1 MSSSRLTGSLHY
13 LAYLFYVP
21 LLLFFFVNIEY
32 FVKTRGQWHKW
43 LITVTLTVTVR
54 SRKRRNE
61 LLSQSSLSSSFELRN
76 WPIWPPNWGL
86 WKNEDGAQPRC
97 RTNVNIGPKECCW
110 HNKIKHSP
118 LRLRVQLH
126 VHIHQ
131 SRITLSESVLNDL
144 IPRHFLS
151 HCACCSIPCSRHMH
165 FGNQHGCKPCTRP
178 KVTLADGSAASA
190 E

>member
-1 MSSSRLTGSLHY
+1 MAQRFLYKS
-13 LAYLFYVP
+13 
-21 LLLFFFVNIEY
+21 Y
-32 FVKTRGQWHKW
+32 FVFCILMRPAISFLKSKNFQLFVKKKINLLYPDRG
-43 LITVTLTVTVR
+43 IVPR
-54 SRKRRNE
+54 SGYIPR
-61 LLSQSSLSSSFELRN
+61 SVPFSSL
-76 WPIWPPNWGL
+76 PKWGL
-86 WKNEDGAQPRC
+86 WKNEDVAQPRC
-97 RTNVNIGPKECCW
+97 RTNVNIGPKEWCW

-118 LRLRVQLH
+118 LCLRVQLH

-151 HCACCSIPCSRHMH
+151 HCVCCSIPRSRHMH